1 MNKTEF
7 TLALC
12 EKLSFLPWEETQ
24 ERATFY
30 TEMIDD
36 RMEEGLS
43 EEEAVAAVGSV
54 EEIAEQIIGEI
65 PLAKIVKEKMKSKR
79 RLKGWEIALLVL
91 GSPVWLSLL
100 IAAAAVV
107 FSLYVS
113 LWSVIISL
121 WAVFAALA
129 GCSLGGVAAGVV
141 FACTGN
147 VFPGIAVAGAG
158 ILCAGLAVFMFLGC
172 KAATKGILILTKK
185 IAVWIKNGFVKKE
198 GVQ

>member
-12 EKLSFLPWEETQ
+12 EKLSFLPWEEVE
-24 ERATFY
+24 ERVTFY

-43 EEEAVAAVGSV
+43 EAEAVAAIGSV

-65 PLAKIVKEKMKSKR
+65 PLAKIVKEKMKPKR
-79 RLKGWEIALLVL
+79 RLKDWEILLLVL
-91 GSPVWLSLL
+91 GSPIWLTLL
-100 IAAAAVV
+100 IAAAAVMLSV
-107 FSLYVS
+107 YVS

-129 GCSLGGVAAGVV
+129 GCSLGGVAAGAVLV
-141 FACTGN
+141 CTDN
-147 VFPGIAVAGAG
+147 VFPGIAMVGAG
-158 ILCAGLAVFMFLGC
+158 MVCAGLAVFMFCGC
-172 KAATKGILILTKK
+172 KAATKGILALTGKL
-185 IAVWIKNGFVKKE
+185 ALWIKSCFVKKE
-198 GVQ
+198 GAQ